1 MVVAITCFVV
11 AFASSIITANI
22 AGVEWEFNVS
32 EEVALVSISIF
43 VVGFG
48 LGPMV
53 SHPYPK
59 YLDDAEHMA

>member
-48 LGPMV
+48 LGMKPSACV
-53 SHPYPK
+53 
-59 YLDDAEHMA
+59 A